1 MKSGIFKV
9 LRRNSETSLFPADQ
23 VLGIL
28 EVRKIKFFSIC
39 LMHCQQ
45 EAASTFSVCLVYGQ
59 QDAAPTFNLHGQV
72 SLPRGRDYSQIP
84 LDTCVHIRVQENIQ
98 CSEMCDIPVLGSAVI
113 RDFEVVHDKIR
124 YNVTVKRTAVGLYA
138 AR

>member
-1 MKSGIFKV
+1 MYY
-9 LRRNSETSLFPADQ
+9 
-23 VLGIL
+23 
-28 EVRKIKFFSIC
+28 
-39 LMHCQQ
+39 QQ
-45 EAASTFSVCLVYGQ
+45 EAASAFSVCLVYGQ
-59 QDAAPTFNLHGQV
+59 QDAAPTFSLHGQV

-84 LDTCVHIRVQENIQ
+84 SDTCVHIRVQENIQ

-138 AR
+138 VR